1 MKAHLMPPLDEMEA
15 ILLDKFKDLESF
27 DRFDSG
33 VAGNPQNQKAL
44 THHFMSF
51 IIANDVGTTARGM
64 LRSIINNNVMNEFT
78 MDGRQHRK
86 PGGVVSIK
94 KRPFKDTKCYA
105 VMKKAINR
113 RSDIKFSLAEFQTA
127 VGRALTMAKHRGLE
141 AENTENCEEFDDEDH
156 AILEEDLD
164 L

>member
-1 MKAHLMPPLDEMEA
+1 MVFN
-15 ILLDKFKDLESF
+15 IFLLDIF
-27 DRFDSG
+27 
-33 VAGNPQNQKAL
+33 Q

-105 VMKKAINR
+105 VMKSNPHILRNEYLLLQY
-113 RSDIKFSLAEFQTA
+113 FPLFQKPST
-127 VGRALTMAKHRGLE
+127 GE
-141 AENTENCEEFDDEDH
+141 ATSNSP
-156 AILEEDLD
+156 
-164 L
+164 